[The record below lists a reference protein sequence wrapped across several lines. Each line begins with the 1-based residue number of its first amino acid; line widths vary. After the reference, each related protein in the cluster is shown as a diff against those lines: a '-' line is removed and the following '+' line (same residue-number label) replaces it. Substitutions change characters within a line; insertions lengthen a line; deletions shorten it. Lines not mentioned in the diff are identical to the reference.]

1 MPPHR
6 RRAIFAGPLLALPLL
21 VFLGT
26 LSAPSASAQTPDWVE
41 LRVASVAVD
50 LQTGAPL
57 ALLHADWEMVL
68 PIWIGENE
76 AGAISDALRG
86 VRFPRPL
93 THDLLVAVVE
103 SLGGELEEVRVTE
116 MRESTYFGILRIR
129 TGTGVVE
136 VDSRPSDALALAV
149 RTGARIQ
156 VAQGLVD
163 GAPDAEFISLDGER
177 PVVRVRGITASS
189 PTSGDRGV
197 FTLPAGPAVMVLHS
211 DGAVA
216 SRGVRRGDLILAVE
230 GEEVDGVRDFLTRV
244 GAVRGDAPLRLR
256 VLREG
261 ERREVELPPRRG
273 PGRVG

>member
-1 MPPHR
+1 MSPHR
-6 RRAIFAGPLLALPLL
+6 QRAVFALPLFL
-21 VFLGT
+21 LLGT
-26 LSAPSASAQTPDWVE
+26 VPPPSAEAQTPEFVE

-50 LQTGAPL
+50 LQSGAPL
-57 ALLHADWEMVL
+57 ALLHADWASVL

-93 THDLLVAVVE
+93 THDLLVSVVG
-103 SLGGELEEVRVTE
+103 SMGGELIEVRVTE
-116 MRESTYFGILRIR
+116 MRESTYYGVLHIR
-129 TGTGVVE
+129 TEKGVVE

-149 RTGARIQ
+149 RTGATIR
-156 VAQGLVD
+156 VARGLLE

-177 PVVRVRGITASS
+177 PVVRVRGITAAS
-189 PTSGDRGV
+189 PTAEDRGA
-197 FTLPAGPAVMVLHS
+197 FSLPAGPAVMVLHS
-211 DGAVA
+211 DGALA
-216 SRGVRRGDLILAVE
+216 SRGVRRGDVILAVE
-230 GEEVDGVRDFLTRV
+230 GEDVDGVRDFLTKV

-256 VLREG
+256 IIREG